1 MEKKYFADTVLM
13 VRPSYFRY
21 NIETASNNKFQK
33 KSEEEIESIQEKAV
47 QEFNSMVSALE
58 ANNINVI
65 VEESDPIHQCPDAV
79 FPNNWISLHEDGT
92 LITYPMFAPAR
103 RKERN
108 AEIITRLQERF
119 HYTKH
124 IALENF
130 ESKNIFLE
138 GTGSMVFDRENKLV
152 FACRSP
158 RTDESIL
165 QEFCKATSFRPIVF
179 DSFDSN
185 GDAIYH
191 TNVMMAMGHDF
202 AVICLSLIRDDE
214 QRYDVISNLENA
226 GKEILDI
233 TFEQM
238 NQFAGNMLELK
249 NTNDEYVFVMSN
261 AAYQSLTK
269 NQLDFLRSRTK
280 ILPVSIPTI
289 ETIGGGSARC
299 MMAEVMKPE

>member
-108 AEIITRLQERF
+108 A
-119 HYTKH
+119 
-124 IALENF
+124 
-130 ESKNIFLE
+130 S
-138 GTGSMVFDRENKLV
+138 
-152 FACRSP
+152 
-158 RTDESIL
+158 
-165 QEFCKATSFRPIVF
+165 
-179 DSFDSN
+179 
-185 GDAIYH
+185 
-191 TNVMMAMGHDF
+191 
-202 AVICLSLIRDDE
+202 
-214 QRYDVISNLENA
+214 
-226 GKEILDI
+226 
-233 TFEQM
+233 
-238 NQFAGNMLELK
+238 
-249 NTNDEYVFVMSN
+249 
-261 AAYQSLTK
+261 
-269 NQLDFLRSRTK
+269 
-280 ILPVSIPTI
+280 
-289 ETIGGGSARC
+289 
-299 MMAEVMKPE
+299 